1 MEFGWTIWRTLHGD
15 IIISNWGRPRCSRSA
30 TLVSLHGRG
39 ILSSCGGADE
49 GDVFFPT
56 ILTIILAITTL
67 ATFLTLTNL
76 LIILQATL
84 LTIITLPITNF
95 PSTPPSTLS
104 NGCLLFLLLTFL
116 TLLTLPPLP
125 LLLLLLTIILT
136 LFRNSW
142 LRRLHSLDIRTALTG
157 GMGQNNWDWRNHQR

>member
-104 NGCLLFLLLTFL
+104 NGFLLFLLLL
-116 TLLTLPPLP
+116 R
-125 LLLLLLTIILT
+125 LLLLTIILT
-136 LFRNSW
+136 LVRNSW
-142 LRRLHSLDIRTALTG
+142 HRLLHSLDIRTALTG
-157 GMGQNNWDWRNHQR
+157 GMGRNNWDWRNHQR

>member
-1 MEFGWTIWRTLHGD
+1 MV
-15 IIISNWGRPRCSRSA
+15 ISSSVTGRPRCSRSA

-104 NGCLLFLLLTFL
+104 NGCLLFL
-116 TLLTLPPLP
+116 
-125 LLLLLLTIILT
+125 
-136 LFRNSW
+136 RSEE
-142 LRRLHSLDIRTALTG
+142 RRVG
-157 GMGQNNWDWRNHQR
+157 

>member
-56 ILTIILAITTL
+56 ILTII
-67 ATFLTLTNL
+67 
-76 LIILQATL
+76 
-84 LTIITLPITNF
+84 TLPITNF

-116 TLLTLPPLP
+116 TLLTLTLLTLLTLLTPP
-125 LLLLLLTIILT
+125 LLLLLT
-136 LFRNSW
+136 L
-142 LRRLHSLDIRTALTG
+142 
-157 GMGQNNWDWRNHQR
+157 

>member
-1 MEFGWTIWRTLHGD
+1 MEFGWTIWKTLHGD

-104 NGCLLFLLLTFL
+104 NGCPLLLT
-116 TLLTLPPLP
+116 TLLLLL

-142 LRRLHSLDIRTALTG
+142 HRLLHSLDIRTALTG
-157 GMGQNNWDWRNHQR
+157 GMGRNNWDWRNHQR

>member
-56 ILTIILAITTL
+56 ILT
-67 ATFLTLTNL
+67 
-76 LIILQATL
+76 
-84 LTIITLPITNF
+84 LPITNF

-104 NGCLLFLLLTFL
+104 NGCLLFLLLTCLPLLTL
-116 TLLTLPPLP
+116 TLLTLLT
-125 LLLLLLTIILT
+125 LLTPP
-136 LFRNSW
+136 S
-142 LRRLHSLDIRTALTG
+142 
-157 GMGQNNWDWRNHQR
+157 